1 MRKLIWAKQKL
12 VDACSN
18 GWSLLHDLEAV
29 QKARIP
35 APEQRQLLQHQVSEL
50 PSGPVLTTFHG
61 TPLNQRPP
69 DVHLH
74 HGIMDKSPPSLF
86 GRNQVSVKTRDEEGN
101 QSGSRG
107 AVLALVTCEEGL
119 MAIRPLLQ

>member
-1 MRKLIWAKQKL
+1 MWAKQKL
-12 VDACSN
+12 LDAFSN
-18 GWSLLHDLEAV
+18 GCSLLHDLEAV
-29 QKARIP
+29 QKARMLIP
-35 APEQRQLLQHQVSEL
+35 ELRHLLQHQVGEL
-50 PSGPVLTTFHG
+50 PTGPVVTTFLG

-69 DVHLH
+69 GVHLQ
-74 HGIMDKSPPSLF
+74 HGIIDKAPPSLF
-86 GRNQVSVKTRDEEGN
+86 GRNQASVKTRDDEGN